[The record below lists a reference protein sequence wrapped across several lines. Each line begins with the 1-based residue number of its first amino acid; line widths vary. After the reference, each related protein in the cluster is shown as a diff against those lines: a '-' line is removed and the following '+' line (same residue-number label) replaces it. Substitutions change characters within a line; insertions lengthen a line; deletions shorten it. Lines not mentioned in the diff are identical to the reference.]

1 MINKT
6 LEPPKFIFKRIFANF
21 NEDDPSY
28 QDEEIEK
35 EEEVYPVND
44 NTIQNILISIKL
56 SLEILQ
62 LSSTNI
68 VG

>member
-1 MINKT
+1 M
-6 LEPPKFIFKRIFANF
+6 KFIFKRIFANF